1 MLAYSCS
8 SYQVRPADL
17 VSFGDCHTHSLLK
30 ENSESTQK
38 KKKNLQMFLEHT
50 LHEMMKKGLTG

>member
-8 SYQVRPADL
+8 SYQVRPADP
-17 VSFGDCHTHSLLK
+17 VSFGDRHTHSLLT
-30 ENSESTQK
+30 ENSDSTQE
-38 KKKNLQMFLEHT
+38 KKNLEVFLEHT